1 MFHNFDMLERNPH
14 VVGEAKIWMFFRR
27 HFGREEQAGPA
38 LITANPREIQIPPKS
53 SSAFGAPPAAMETIK
68 QLKSKMPHQEY

>member
-1 MFHNFDMLERNPH
+1 
-14 VVGEAKIWMFFRR
+14 MFFCRR
-27 HFGREEQAGPA
+27 FGREEQTGPA